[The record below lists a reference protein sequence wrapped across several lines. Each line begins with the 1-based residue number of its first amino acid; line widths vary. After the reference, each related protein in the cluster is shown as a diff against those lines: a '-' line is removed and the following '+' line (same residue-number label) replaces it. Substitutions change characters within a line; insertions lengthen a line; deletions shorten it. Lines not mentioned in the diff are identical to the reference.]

1 MSKVRFHGPIAGFSG
16 SMGEMVFKDY
26 ETKGKT
32 VAHMKKRRPPTE
44 AQLIQKER
52 FSLAVLHAKKALAD
66 PETFAY
72 YETRGKEKQVPAFRM
87 AVADRLGK
95 PTILPLDLAEYMGQ
109 VGDPIRVITRDN
121 VGVVDVEF
129 SLVTVEGTLIEKG
142 KAVEEGLGSGHW
154 LYTVTAAVPL
164 GSDIFIE
171 AEAFDRAKNRTVA
184 SANPVVG
191 QSE

>member
-1 MSKVRFHGPIAGFSG
+1 MTKVRFHGPIAGFSG

-26 ETKGKT
+26 EEKGQT
-32 VAHMKKRRPPTE
+32 VAHMKKHRPPTE
-44 AQLIQKER
+44 AQLIQQER
-52 FSLAVLHAKKALAD
+52 FNQAVLHVKKMLDD

-72 YETRGKEKQVPAFRM
+72 YDARAKDKHIPPYRL
-87 AVADRLGK
+87 AVADRLGQPK
-95 PTILPLDLAEYMGQ
+95 ILPLDLSEYMGR

-129 SLVTVEGTLIEKG
+129 SLVTVEGVLIEKG

-154 LYTVTAAVPL
+154 LYTATVAVPL
-164 GSDIFIE
+164 ASDIFIE

-184 SANPVVG
+184 SANPLVG